1 MKQFLNIEK
10 SALRQREYV
19 THINGARQHIRK
31 YYAGWETYDINE
43 PGPYVNGRNLAELD
57 KKIERIKSKLEIPQ
71 PA

>member
-1 MKQFLNIEK
+1 MKSFTHIEK
-10 SALRQREYV
+10 SAFRRGEYV
-19 THINGARQHIRK
+19 AYLNGARHVRK